1 MGWTHRRDI
10 CSDFTKRR
18 RVVADLKVQTIIDA
32 LWNWFS
38 TKKGHPVVKDAT
50 KLSKV
55 KFDCF
60 FESSVSD
67 PLSFSVFSLS
77 DKGELEI
84 DDVQKLAASEAAYF
98 LFVNPKTGWMV
109 AVKNTQENLKK
120 LIKKEPIQNLKIK
133 IIE

>member
-1 MGWTHRRDI
+1 M
-10 CSDFTKRR
+10 SN
-18 RVVADLKVQTIIDA
+18 LKTQMIIDS
-32 LWNWFS
+32 LWKWFS
-38 TKKGHPVVKDAT
+38 TKKDRPIVKDT
-50 KLSKV
+50 SKISKV

-60 FESSVSD
+60 FDSSVSD
-67 PLSFSVFSLS
+67 PLSFSLFSLS

-84 DDVQKLAASEAAYF
+84 DNVQKLAESDAAYF

-133 IIE
+133 IVE

>member
-1 MGWTHRRDI
+1 MGWTFGRNF
-10 CSDFTKRR
+10 CSDYSKRR
-18 RVVADLKVQTIIDA
+18 IMSNLKTQILIDA

-38 TKKGHPVVKDAT
+38 TKKNRPVVKDT
-50 KLSKV
+50 SKISKV

-60 FESSVSD
+60 FDSTISD
-67 PLSFSVFSLS
+67 PLSFSMFSLS

-84 DDVQKLAASEAAYF
+84 DDVQKLADSDAAYF
-98 LFVNPKTGWMV
+98 FFLNPKTGWIV

-133 IIE
+133 VIN

>member
-1 MGWTHRRDI
+1 M
-10 CSDFTKRR
+10 
-18 RVVADLKVQTIIDA
+18 ANLKTQQIIDA
-32 LWNWFS
+32 LWGWFS
-38 TKKGHPVVKDAT
+38 TKKDRPVVRDAT
-50 KLSKV
+50 KVSAV

-67 PLSFSVFSLS
+67 PLSFTVFNLS

-98 LFVNPKTGWMV
+98 MFVNTKTGWMV
-109 AVKNTQENLKK
+109 AVKNTQENQKK
-120 LIKKEPIQNLKIK
+120 LIRKEPIQNLKIK

>member
-1 MGWTHRRDI
+1 M
-10 CSDFTKRR
+10 
-18 RVVADLKVQTIIDA
+18 ADLKTSQIIDA
-32 LWNWFS
+32 LWSWFS
-38 TKKGHPVVKDAT
+38 TKKDRPVVRDAT
-50 KLSKV
+50 KISKV

-84 DDVQKLAASEAAYF
+84 DDVQKLAESEAAYF

-109 AVKNTQENLKK
+109 AVKNTPQNLKK
-120 LIKKEPIQNLKIK
+120 LVSKEPIQNLKVK
-133 IIE
+133 IIN

>member
-1 MGWTHRRDI
+1 MND
-10 CSDFTKRR
+10 
-18 RVVADLKVQTIIDA
+18 VKVQTLIDA
-32 LWNWFS
+32 LWKWFS
-38 TKKGHPVVKDAT
+38 TKKDRPVVKDT
-50 KLSKV
+50 SKISKV

-60 FESSVSD
+60 FDSSVSD
-67 PLSFSVFSLS
+67 PLSFSLFSLS

-98 LFVNPKTGWMV
+98 LFLNPKTRWMV

-133 IIE
+133 VIE

>member
-1 MGWTHRRDI
+1 MATVKI
-10 CSDFTKRR
+10 S
-18 RVVADLKVQTIIDA
+18 TIIDA

-38 TKKGHPVVKDAT
+38 TKKGHPIVKDTT
-50 KLSKV
+50 KLSSV
-55 KFDCF
+55 KYDCF
-60 FESSVSD
+60 FDSSVSD

-98 LFVNPKTGWMV
+98 LFVNPRSGWMV
-109 AVKNTQENLKK
+109 AVKNNQENLKK
-120 LIKKEPIQNLKIK
+120 LIKKEPIQNLKIR

>member
-1 MGWTHRRDI
+1 MA
-10 CSDFTKRR
+10 S
-18 RVVADLKVQTIIDA
+18 LKTQQIIDA
-32 LWNWFS
+32 LWGWFS
-38 TKKGHPVVKDAT
+38 TKKDRPVVRDAT
-50 KLSKV
+50 KLSSV

-98 LFVNPKTGWMV
+98 LFVNSKTGWMV
-109 AVKNTQENLKK
+109 AVKNTPENLKK
-120 LIKKEPIQNLKIK
+120 LIQKDSIQNLKIK

>member
-1 MGWTHRRDI
+1 MA
-10 CSDFTKRR
+10 DFNTSQ
-18 RVVADLKVQTIIDA
+18 LIDA
-32 LWNWFS
+32 LWGWFS
-38 TKKGHPVVKDAT
+38 TKKGHPVVRDAT
-50 KLSKV
+50 KISKV

-109 AVKNTQENLKK
+109 AVKNTPENLKK
-120 LIKKEPIQNLKIK
+120 LVRKEPIQNLKVK
-133 IIE
+133 IIN

>member
-1 MGWTHRRDI
+1 MSDI
-10 CSDFTKRR
+10 KTS
-18 RVVADLKVQTIIDA
+18 TIIDA

-38 TKKGHPVVKDAT
+38 TQKGRPVIKDTT
-50 KLSKV
+50 KLSKT

-60 FESSVSD
+60 VDSSVSD

-84 DDVQKLAASEAAYF
+84 DDVQKLASSEAAYF
-98 LFVNPKTGWMV
+98 LFVNPKSGWMV

-120 LIKKEPIQNLKIK
+120 LIKKEPIKNLKIR
-133 IIE
+133 IAE